1 MSFMK
6 STKEMGATERRQ
18 SDRRTPPAERRTEV
32 KRSLDGDRRLVEN
45 RGEAKA
51 MVDALE
57 DILRW
62 EKTSER
68 SLKVATKVVGQNKP
82 AN

>member
-1 MSFMK
+1 MK
-6 STKEMGATERRQ
+6 TKEVGASERRN
-18 SDRRTPPAERRTEV
+18 SDRRTPPAERRV
-32 KRSLDGDRRLVEN
+32 DVARSVEGDRRVVEN
-45 RGEAKA
+45 RGEMTA

-68 SLKVATKVVGQNKP
+68 TLKVAAKVIAQDKP
-82 AN
+82 SN

>member
-1 MSFMK
+1 MK
-6 STKEMGATERRQ
+6 STKEMGATERRTA
-18 SDRRTPPAERRTEV
+18 DRRSPPAERRTDV
-32 KRSLDGDRRLVEN
+32 KRGVEGDRRVVEN
-45 RGEAKA
+45 RGEVKA
-51 MVDALE
+51 MADALE

-68 SLKVATKVVGQNKP
+68 SLKVATKVLGKDKP

>member
-1 MSFMK
+1 MK
-6 STKEMGATERRQ
+6 STSKVTGTERRE
-18 SDRRTPPAERRTEV
+18 SDRRTPPAERREDAIRAV
-32 KRSLDGDRRLVEN
+32 AGERRVVEQ

-62 EKTSER
+62 EKASER
-68 SLKVATKVVGQNKP
+68 TLKVAAKVIASNEP
-82 AN
+82 TN